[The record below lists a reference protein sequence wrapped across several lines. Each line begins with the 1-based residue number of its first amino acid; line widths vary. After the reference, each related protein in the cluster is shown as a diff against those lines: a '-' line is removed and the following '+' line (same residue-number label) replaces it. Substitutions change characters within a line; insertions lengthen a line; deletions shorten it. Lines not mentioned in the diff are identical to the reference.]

1 MASDLVKEIAESVV
15 PCSRAKSRNV
25 FIHERWS
32 KRYGGGCMKY
42 RALAEP
48 SEITVRKRGY
58 VVLLESTEIF
68 RILSSL
74 NENPKQ

>member
-1 MASDLVKEIAESVV
+1 MASDLVKEIAESIV

-25 FIHERWS
+25 LYKS
-32 KRYGGGCMKY
+32 GGDAALVKTLRCDCMKY

-58 VVLLESTEIF
+58 VVLLEKFSNF
-68 RILSSL
+68 A
-74 NENPKQ
+74 